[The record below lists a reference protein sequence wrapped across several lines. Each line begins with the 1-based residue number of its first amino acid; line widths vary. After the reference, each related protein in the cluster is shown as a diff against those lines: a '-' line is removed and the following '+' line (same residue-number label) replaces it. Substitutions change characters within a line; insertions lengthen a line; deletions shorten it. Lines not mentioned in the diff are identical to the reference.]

1 MCTIAQRFWLDPTTV
16 GALPAAAAANQSPV
30 IPPRPPY
37 TQPGRITSPRTA
49 FACNTSCSCAGRQA
63 TSLIESSGLVSS
75 TSLSPVLPWTQ
86 TPLVKISVLGCDP
99 RRPASIKASTAVLS
113 LATALAEDTAF
124 LGCIGVALRVPDDS
138 DHGANLLARE
148 LRRLRRGTG
157 QPVHVMTRPAE
168 RRRHGEAYEP
178 GGTRHEHAHL
188 TSSVTSLRT
197 ISPAPSA
204 RIRPHLQEPG
214 YRTSTSSPHNA
225 HAARWRASGLASRP
239 CGLPWFATGEVPAWR
254 NR

>member
-16 GALPAAAAANQSPV
+16 GGLPAAAAANQSPV

-63 TSLIESSGLVSS
+63 TSLIGSSGLVSS

-86 TPLVKISVLGCDP
+86 TPLVKISVLGC
-99 RRPASIKASTAVLS
+99 
-113 LATALAEDTAF
+113 
-124 LGCIGVALRVPDDS
+124 
-138 DHGANLLARE
+138 
-148 LRRLRRGTG
+148 
-157 QPVHVMTRPAE
+157 E

-204 RIRPHLQEPG
+204 RIRRHLQEPG

-225 HAARWRASGLASRP
+225 PAARWRASGLASRP

-254 NR
+254 NG

>member
-16 GALPAAAAANQSPV
+16 GALPAAAAANQSPD

-113 LATALAEDTAF
+113 LATALAEDSKAA
-124 LGCIGVALRVPDDS
+124 C
-138 DHGANLLARE
+138 
-148 LRRLRRGTG
+148 
-157 QPVHVMTRPAE
+157 TR
-168 RRRHGEAYEP
+168 
-178 GGTRHEHAHL
+178 TRH
-188 TSSVTSLRT
+188 SSAV
-197 ISPAPSA
+197 SA
-204 RIRPHLQEPG
+204 RSEEHTSELQSHSDLVCRLLLEKKK
-214 YRTSTSSPHNA
+214 T
-225 HAARWRASGLASRP
+225 
-239 CGLPWFATGEVPAWR
+239 
-254 NR
+254 